1 MPKAIKGKGGY
12 VGVHKITGKILH
24 RYTGKNAKERAQAVV
39 RAGY

>member
-1 MPKAIKGKGGY
+1 MPKAIKVKGGY
-12 VGVHKITGKILH
+12 VVVHKITGKILH